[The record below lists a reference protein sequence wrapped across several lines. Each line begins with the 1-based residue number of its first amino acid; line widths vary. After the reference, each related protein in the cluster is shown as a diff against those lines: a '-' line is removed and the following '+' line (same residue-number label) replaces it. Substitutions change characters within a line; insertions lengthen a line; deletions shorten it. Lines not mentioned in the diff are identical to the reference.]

1 MDYAAEAEKHRR
13 MAEEFRRIA
22 DTTPH
27 EILRPRYLDIAD
39 VYDKLADNEVRVAH
53 NLKIAIRPPQ
63 GRGLFST
70 S

>member
-13 MAEEFRRIA
+13 MAEEFRRMA

-39 VYDKLADNEVRVAH
+39 VYDKLAETAWRT
-53 NLKIAIRPPQ
+53 ISRSQ
-63 GRGLFST
+63 
-70 S
+70 